1 MIIFRKSGN
10 FYQVFDDDAII
21 LHSLFKYKINEI
33 IDRITFEKFFSSSIN
48 YLYTYKCS
56 KIKLRR
62 IINNSINNV

>member
-33 IDRITFEKFFSSSIN
+33 IDRITLKNFFHLPLII
-48 YLYTYKCS
+48 Y
-56 KIKLRR
+56 IR
-62 IINNSINNV
+62 ISVVK